1 MFQPDEVTE
10 PAFDHPWQA
19 QIMALAQTMIKP
31 GHLEATHWAETL
43 GAALRQ
49 AEAEG
54 APDTADTYYT
64 CVLQALETVTEP
76 HVTAADRV
84 TRRAQWEEAYK
95 VTPHGQPVVLKP

>member
-1 MFQPDEVTE
+1 MFQPDEVAE

-19 QIMALAQTMIKP
+19 QIMALAQTMIET

-76 HVTAADRV
+76 HVTAADRD
-84 TRRAQWEEAYK
+84 TRRTQWEEAYK
-95 VTPHGQPVVLKP
+95 VTPHGQPVVLKS